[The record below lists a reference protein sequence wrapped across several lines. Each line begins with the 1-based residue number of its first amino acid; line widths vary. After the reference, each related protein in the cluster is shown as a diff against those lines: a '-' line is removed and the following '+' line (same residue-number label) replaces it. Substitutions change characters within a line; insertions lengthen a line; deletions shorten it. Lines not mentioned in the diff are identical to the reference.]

1 MIAPTTEPGDE
12 PVSPIVERFD
22 RVRHNVL
29 GFTCGNPALDDYI
42 HTMVM
47 RDEDQH
53 TAAAYVL
60 VDPAE
65 PSTSR
70 RVLGYYTLSS
80 FALAKQQAR
89 RRDRDKH
96 LGGYDP
102 VPAVLIG
109 RLALD
114 AEFQG
119 QGLGSILLFAALGRT
134 LIIREGLGIAV
145 AVVQAIDDA
154 AATFYEYQ
162 GFTRFRDQP
171 HHLYYPLVTFEA
183 ASAKATR
190 PEAENL

>member
-1 MIAPTTEPGDE
+1 MSTPTTNLGGE
-12 PVSPIVERFD
+12 PVSPIVERLD
-22 RVRHNVL
+22 PIRHDVL
-29 GFTCGNPALDDYI
+29 GFTCGNPALDAYI
-42 HTMVM
+42 HTMVI

-60 VDPAE
+60 VDPTE
-65 PSTSR
+65 RNTSR
-70 RVLGYYTLSS
+70 RVIGYYTLSS

-109 RLALD
+109 RLGLD

-119 QGLGSILLFAALGRT
+119 RGLGSTLLFAALRRI
-134 LIIREGLGIAV
+134 LIIREGLGVAV
-145 AVVQAIDDA
+145 AVVHAIDDTA
-154 AATFYEYQ
+154 AAFYEHQ

-183 ASAKATR
+183 AL
-190 PEAENL
+190 AE

>member
-1 MIAPTTEPGDE
+1 VSTPTTDLGGEPI
-12 PVSPIVERFD
+12 SPIVERFD
-22 RVRHNVL
+22 RVRHSAL

-42 HTMVM
+42 HTMVK

-65 PSTSR
+65 ETTSR
-70 RVLGYYTLSS
+70 RVIGYYTLSS
-80 FALAKQQAR
+80 FAFAKQQAR

-96 LGGYDP
+96 LGSYDP

-119 QGLGSILLFAALGRT
+119 QGLGSVLLFAALRRI

-145 AVVQAIDDA
+145 AVVHAIDDA
-154 AATFYEYQ
+154 AAAFYEHQ

-171 HHLYYPLVTFEA
+171 HHLYYPMATFDA
-183 ASAKATR
+183 AL
-190 PEAENL
+190 AES